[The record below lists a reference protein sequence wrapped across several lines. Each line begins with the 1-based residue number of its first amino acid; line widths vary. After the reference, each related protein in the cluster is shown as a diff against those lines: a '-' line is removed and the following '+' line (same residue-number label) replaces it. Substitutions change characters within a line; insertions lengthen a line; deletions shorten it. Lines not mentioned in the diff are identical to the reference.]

1 MTDRPVPQSGAEG
14 ALPKLFTPITLRG
27 VTARNR
33 VMVSPMCQYHS
44 ANGSPTDWHMM
55 HLGRLAVGGAGILFG
70 EETAVEARGRKT
82 HECAGLWND
91 AQIPHYARLTDFIR
105 QQGAVP
111 AIQIGHC
118 GRKAGCHGA
127 VKDWAPLTEAD
138 AAEGRPPWQGLAPSP
153 IPYGPGFMA
162 PKEMD
167 ADDIRD
173 VIDAFGE
180 AARRAV
186 DAGYDIIDVHGAHG
200 YLLHQFLSPITNRRS
215 DGYGGDR
222 EGRMRLLLEVTER
235 VRTIW
240 PQDRPVFV
248 RFSVVDG
255 KGGVWCLE
263 DSLALARALKE
274 RDVDVLDISSGGIGG
289 ETDMPALP
297 RTPGYHVP
305 FAERLRAATGLPVVA
320 VGMITDPS
328 HAEDI
333 LQSERAD
340 IIALAREFIWNADWA
355 AHAAKTLGVP
365 GANRLMP
372 EEYAHRLDLRDS
384 QQAMSF
390 NRPGPESAAAFA
402 ALLGDA
408 GDDMGADAAR

>member
-1 MTDRPVPQSGAEG
+1 MTDPVEPEG
-14 ALPKLFTPITLRG
+14 TIDLPKLFTPINLRG

-33 VMVSPMCQYHS
+33 VMVAPMCQYHS
-44 ANGSPTDWHMM
+44 IDGSPTDWHMM

-82 HECAGLWND
+82 YDCAGLWD
-91 AQIPHYARLTDFIR
+91 DTQIPHYRRLTDFMR
-105 QQGAVP
+105 AQGTVP

-118 GRKAGCHGA
+118 GAKAACNGA

-138 AAEGRPPWQGLAPSP
+138 AAEGRPPWQGIAPSP

-167 ADDIRD
+167 SDDIRD
-173 VIDAFGE
+173 LLDAFGE
-180 AARRAV
+180 ATRRAV
-186 DAGYDIIDVHGAHG
+186 DAGYDIIEVHGAHG
-200 YLLHQFLSPITNRRS
+200 YLLHQFLSPITNKRT

-222 EGRMRLLLEVTER
+222 NGRMRLLLEVTER
-235 VRTIW
+235 VRAVW

-255 KGGVWCLE
+255 KGGVWGLE
-263 DSLALARALKE
+263 DSMALSMALK
-274 RDVDVLDISSGGIGG
+274 DLGVDVLDISSGGISGDS
-289 ETDMPALP
+289 DMPALP

-305 FAERLRAATGLPVVA
+305 FAERIRAATGLPVVA
-320 VGMITDPS
+320 VGMITDPR

-333 LQSERAD
+333 VAQERAD
-340 IIALAREFIWNADWA
+340 IVAIAREFIWNADWP
-355 AHAAKTLGVP
+355 AHAAKALGVP

-372 EEYAHRLDLRDS
+372 EEYAHRLDQRDR
-384 QQAMSF
+384 QQKMGF
-390 NRPGPESAAAFA
+390 NRPGPESTAAFV
-402 ALLGDA
+402 ALLGKS
-408 GDDMGADAAR
+408 GVEAAQ